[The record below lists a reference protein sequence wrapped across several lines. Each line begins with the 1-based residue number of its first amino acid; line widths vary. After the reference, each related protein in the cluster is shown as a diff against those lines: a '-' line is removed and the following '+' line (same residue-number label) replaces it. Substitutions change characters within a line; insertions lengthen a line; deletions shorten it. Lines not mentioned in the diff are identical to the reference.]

1 MRPPA
6 QPDPK
11 SVILRRYATLNPH
24 PELVKDALFQTNAFF
39 DGRDLVQV
47 KYEMVRRVLVEGQP
61 VTATAA
67 AFGFS
72 RVILYQLRR
81 QFEAEGLAGL
91 LPRRRGPRRAHKLS
105 DELVTWIMQTL
116 VSEPELRIAA
126 LPRRI
131 GEQFG
136 IAVHVRS
143 VERALAR
150 QRKKFWPVA
159 SQLERVHTTWVSAS
173 TRFCASRRL
182 RAVT

>member
-24 PELVKDALFQTNAFF
+24 PELVKDALFQTHAFF
-39 DGRDLVQV
+39 DARDLVQV
-47 KYEMVRRVLVEGQP
+47 KYEMVRRVLVEGQT

-67 AFGFS
+67 AFGVS
-72 RVILYQLRR
+72 RVTLYQLRR

-105 DELVTWIMQTL
+105 DELVSWIMQTL

-126 LPRRI
+126 LPQRI

-150 QRKKFWPVA
+150 QRKKFWPAA
-159 SQLERVHTTWVSAS
+159 SQRSGPSMWVSAS
-173 TRFCASRRL
+173 TRFCASRCL